1 MKLPRRL
8 IENNGGR
15 LKSKT
20 INRILNRFYRTSKYW
35 MKRIREYWI
44 KRIREYSIK
53 RIREYQMKT

>member
-20 INRILNRFYRTSKYW
+20 INRILNKFYRTSK
-35 MKRIREYWI
+35 YWI
-44 KRIREYSIK
+44 KRIREYK
-53 RIREYQMKT
+53 RILDKKIREYQMKT